1 MIKHSI
7 WVMILGILVMIL
19 GILVMMP
26 DPCLAFGVTARVDK
40 TAMTLEEMLFF
51 QVTVEG
57 GEARV
62 DVNAIKDFTVVSS
75 STSSQ
80 RSFINGNWSH
90 KVVYQYQLVPVKTGD
105 LTIPALAVVRDGE
118 TQMTQPIR
126 IQVRDQT
133 RSGDGE
139 PPLFV
144 TAQVSHENP
153 VAGQQILYTLK
164 LFVARPIAGASLS
177 APDFKG
183 FTAREIEERHQYN
196 TTRNNLTYA
205 VTEVR
210 YILTPLSPGRQVIDP
225 AVITADVRVKS
236 QSRDTFDSFFNT
248 PLFSGGRTVPKRL
261 TTCPVTVDV
270 APLPP
275 YTGKE
280 PFSGLVG
287 EFDLATGLDKTQLP
301 VGESIT
307 LTLVINGTGNIMDA
321 AMPKLSLP
329 QDRFKVYED
338 TPAEEITMGP
348 RGYTGK
354 KIFKRALVPVR
365 PGTAEI
371 SGISLT
377 YFDVT
382 QKTYVT
388 RTTPPLQIT
397 ATPAAQAETVVSPT
411 PAQDPGTGRQEV
423 QIVDKDI
430 LDIHQDV
437 AVLTHTPR
445 MGFALFICLVLLPA
459 GLLGCAFVAVR
470 GRKKEKPISVQMAER
485 AGKHLDAASKATM
498 SDPAVLSHCHTALT
512 AAVMAKADRTGES
525 LTREETVSILTRAG
539 TNPAVID
546 EVVKLMAEMDAARF
560 SGSSAGPGRDLPARV
575 KKLVKALVMVVLAVC
590 LAWSLP
596 EPGRA
601 EDKTARFIDAVNKYQ
616 ADEFA
621 AAARSFEAIAESGI
635 RNGHLFYNI
644 GNAWFKAGDTGRTIL
659 WYERAKRLIPR
670 DPDLRFNLAYA
681 RTLVKDKQ
689 ENRVSLEDVFF
700 FWQGLIPLQRLQLA
714 AIVCS
719 CLFALIAGIRM
730 FRPGFLL
737 SGIRNFLAGL
747 AVLLTV
753 AASLQYY
760 RETTVSQAVIVKETV
775 AVTSGTSASA
785 TRLFDLHAG
794 TKVRVQ
800 DKNRGYLKIMF
811 TPDKVG
817 WVKMGDA
824 VPI

>member
-1 MIKHSI
+1 MIKNSI
-7 WVMILGILVMIL
+7 WVMILGILVL
-19 GILVMMP
+19 MP

-40 TAMTLEEMLFF
+40 TAMTPEEMLFF
-51 QVTVEG
+51 QVTVDG
-57 GEARV
+57 GEAQV
-62 DVNAIKDFTVVSS
+62 DVDVITDFIVVSS

-90 KVVYQYQLVPVKTGD
+90 KVVYQYQLVPVKKGD
-105 LTIPALAVVRDGE
+105 LTIPALAVVRDGH
-118 TQMTQPIR
+118 TRMTQPIR
-126 IQVRDQT
+126 IQVRDRT
-133 RSGDGE
+133 RSGDRE

-144 TAQVSHENP
+144 TAEVSHENP
-153 VAGQQILYTLK
+153 VAGQQILYSLK

-183 FTAREIEERHQYN
+183 FTAKEIEERHQYN
-196 TTRNNLTYA
+196 TTRNGLTYS

-210 YILTPLSPGRQVIDP
+210 YILTPLSHGRQVIDP

-236 QSRDTFDSFFNT
+236 QSGDPFDSFFNNS
-248 PLFSGGRTVPKRL
+248 LFSGGRTVPKRL
-261 TTCPVTVDV
+261 TANRVTVDV

-275 YTGKE
+275 YTGKI

-287 EFDLATGLDKTQLP
+287 EFDLEAGLDKTRLP
-301 VGESIT
+301 VGESAT
-307 LTLVINGTGNIMDA
+307 LTLVIHGTGNIMDA
-321 AMPKLSLP
+321 AMPELAIP
-329 QDRFKVYED
+329 PDRFKMYED
-338 TPAEEITMGP
+338 TPTEEITVSP

-365 PGTAEI
+365 PGNAEI

-377 YFDVT
+377 YFDVKK
-382 QKTYVT
+382 QAYVT
-388 RTTPPLQIT
+388 RTTPSLQIT
-397 ATPAAQAETVVSPT
+397 ATPSAQPETVVSTT
-411 PAQDPGTGRQEV
+411 PGQKPGTSRQEV

-437 AVLTHTPR
+437 AVLTHNPR
-445 MGFALFICLVLLPA
+445 MGFPLFVFLVLLPA
-459 GLLGCAFVAVR
+459 GLLGCTFLAAR
-470 GRKKEKPISVQMAER
+470 RRKKEKPVSVQMAEKAR
-485 AGKHLDAASKATM
+485 KHLDAASKATV

-512 AAVMAKADRTGES
+512 AAVMAKANRSGES
-525 LTREETVSILTRAG
+525 LTREETVSMLTRAG
-539 TNPAVID
+539 TDQAVID

-560 SGSSAGPGRDLPARV
+560 SGSSGSIAGPKQDLPDRV
-575 KKLVKALVMVVLAVC
+575 KKLVKALAMVVLAVC
-590 LAWSLP
+590 LSGSLP
-596 EPGRA
+596 ESGRA
-601 EDKTARFIDAVNKYQ
+601 ADKTTRFIDAVNKYQ
-616 ADEFA
+616 AGEFA

-644 GNAWFKAGDTGRTIL
+644 GNAWFKAKDTGRAIL

-670 DPDLRFNLAYA
+670 DPDLNYNLEYA
-681 RTLVKDKQ
+681 RTLLKDKQ
-689 ENRVSLEDVFF
+689 ENRVSLDDVFF
-700 FWQGLIPLQRLQLA
+700 FWQGLVPLQWLQLA
-714 AIVCS
+714 AIACS
-719 CLFALIAGIRM
+719 CLFALVAGIRM
-730 FRPGFLL
+730 FRSGPLL
-737 SGIRNFLAGL
+737 TGMRNFLAGL

-753 AASLQYY
+753 AAALQYY
-760 RETTVSQAVIVKETV
+760 RETTVSRAVIVKETV

-817 WVKMGDA
+817 WVKLGDA
-824 VPI
+824 IPI

>member
-1 MIKHSI
+1 
-7 WVMILGILVMIL
+7 
-19 GILVMMP
+19 
-26 DPCLAFGVTARVDK
+26 
-40 TAMTLEEMLFF
+40 
-51 QVTVEG
+51 
-57 GEARV
+57 
-62 DVNAIKDFTVVSS
+62 
-75 STSSQ
+75 SSQ

-90 KVVYQYQLVPVKTGD
+90 KVVYQYRLVPVKTGD

-118 TQMTQPIR
+118 TRMTRPIR
-126 IQVRDQT
+126 IQVKEAA
-133 RSGDGE
+133 RSGDGA

-177 APDFKG
+177 TPDFKG
-183 FTAREIEERHQYN
+183 FTAREIAERHKYN
-196 TTRNNLTYA
+196 TTRNGLTYS

-210 YILTPLSPGRQVIDP
+210 YILTPLAPGTQVIDP
-225 AVITADVRVKS
+225 AVITADVRVN
-236 QSRDTFDSFFNT
+236 SRSSDPFDSFFNNS
-248 PLFSGGRTVPKRL
+248 LFSGGRTVPKRL
-261 TTCPVTVDV
+261 TTGPVTVDV

-287 EFDLATGLDKTQLP
+287 EFDLAAGLDKTQLP
-301 VGESIT
+301 VGESAT

-321 AMPKLSLP
+321 AMPTLSLP
-329 QDRFKVYED
+329 PDRFKVYED
-338 TPAEEITMGP
+338 TPTEEITMGP

-388 RTTPPLQIT
+388 RTTPSLQIT
-397 ATPAAQAETVVSPT
+397 ATPSARPETVVSPT
-411 PAQDPGTGRQEV
+411 PARDPGTGRQEV

-445 MGFALFICLVLLPA
+445 MGFAWFACLVLLPA
-459 GLLGCAFVAVR
+459 GLLGCVFVAVR
-470 GRKKEKPISVQMAER
+470 GRKKEKPVSVHMAEKAR
-485 AGKHLDAASKATM
+485 KHLDAASKASV

-539 TNPAVID
+539 TDPAVID
-546 EVVKLMAEMDAARF
+546 EVVTLMAEMDAARF
-560 SGSSAGPGRDLPARV
+560 SGSSAGPGQDLNGDLQDRV
-575 KKLVKALVMVVLAVC
+575 KKLVKTLAMVVLAVW

-601 EDKTARFIDAVNKYQ
+601 ADKTTRFIDAVNKYQ
-616 ADEFA
+616 AGAFA
-621 AAARSFEAIAESGI
+621 AAAESFEAIAESGI

-644 GNAWFKAGDTGRTIL
+644 GNAWFKAKDTGRAIL
-659 WYERAKRLIPR
+659 WYERANRLIPR
-670 DPDLRFNLAYA
+670 DPDLRFNLEYA

-700 FWQGLIPLQRLQLA
+700 FWQGLIPLQWLQLA
-714 AIVCS
+714 AIACS
-719 CLFALIAGIRM
+719 CLFALAAAIRM
-730 FRPGFLL
+730 FRSGSFL

-760 RETTVSQAVIVKETV
+760 RETTVSHAVIVKETV
-775 AVTSGTSASA
+775 AVTSGTSPSA

-794 TKVRVQ
+794 TKVRVE
-800 DKNRGYLKIMF
+800 DKSRGYLKIIF
-811 TPDKVG
+811 TRDKVG
-817 WVKMGDA
+817 WVRLGDA
-824 VPI
+824 LPI